1 MPPLVEPLEIRH
13 LSPDAARAINAAVP
27 FSRAPNPAAQRF
39 IFAGTIENLERATTC
54 LAAAQLYEAGDD
66 AEGQRAVAQVVLNRV
81 RHPAFPKSVC
91 DVVFQGAERS
101 TGCQFTFTCDGA
113 LNRPPQPGGW
123 DRARM
128 IASSMLAGQVD
139 RKVGLATHYHTDW
152 VVPYWSSSLDK
163 ITAVH
168 THLFFRWA
176 GWWGTP
182 GAFRRQVSPVEPI
195 IASLAALSPA
205 HDATSTT
212 ESPANAAAA
221 MIGGDAE
228 TIANEPSLIAGDA
241 GRLVGRL
248 VSGARLIASSPT
260 ENAFIIEL
268 PTSLAQADY
277 PAVAR
282 TFCSGRTECRIM
294 AWRSGAHG
302 PKGFPVDPA
311 TLSAMMF
318 SYIHNSES
326 GLQRMLWNCD
336 LTGVRM
342 EGQCMRER
350 VPLSEVNMPGK
361 RSASL
366 NAVRT
371 SPATA
376 P

>member
-1 MPPLVEPLEIRH
+1 VPPLVEPLEIRH
-13 LSPDAARAINAAVP
+13 LSPDAARTINAAVP

-39 IFAGTIENLERATTC
+39 IFAGTIDNLERATTC

-66 AEGQRAVAQVVLNRV
+66 PQGQRAVAQVVLNRL

-91 DVVFQGAERS
+91 GVVFQGSERS

-113 LNRPPQPGGW
+113 LQRPPQPGAW
-123 DRARM
+123 NRALM
-128 IASSMLAGQVD
+128 IASSMLAGRVEP
-139 RKVGLATHYHTDW
+139 KVGLATHYHTDW

-163 ITAVH
+163 IAAVH

-182 GAFRRQVSPVEPI
+182 GAFRRQVSQTEPM
-195 IASLAALSPA
+195 IASLATLSPA
-205 HDATSTT
+205 HNSALDM

-228 TIANEPSLIAGDA
+228 AIANEPSLIAGDA

-248 VSGARLIASSPT
+248 VSGARLIASSST
-260 ENAFIIEL
+260 ENAFILEL
-268 PTSLAQADY
+268 PTSLEQADY

-282 TFCSGRTECRIM
+282 TFCSGRAECRIM
-294 AWRSGAHG
+294 AWRAGGHS

-311 TLSAMMF
+311 TLSSMMF

-336 LTGVRM
+336 LTGKRL

-361 RSASL
+361 RSTSL

-371 SPATA
+371 SPATE